1 MDGMAKLTK
10 QELEKLILENQ
21 EYLYRLAFSYMKNDA
36 DAQDAVGEAIVTAYE
51 HRYTLIKKESAKS
64 WLIKILINQ
73 CLTMLRKQKKELS
86 IQLPAETYSPF
97 QFDEL
102 WLIVMELPDNL
113 RSIVVL
119 YYYEQFTTKE
129 ISKILKIAEGTVK
142 SRLSR
147 AREQLYIFL
156 K

>member
-1 MDGMAKLTK
+1 MTNLTK
-10 QELEKLILENQ
+10 EELEELILDNQ

-36 DAQDAVGEAIVTAYE
+36 DGETIVVAYE
-51 HRYTLIKKESAKS
+51 RIYTLRKKESARA
-64 WLIKILINQ
+64 WLMKILINQ
-73 CLTMLRKQKKELS
+73 CLSLLRKHKRESMLPLS
-86 IQLPAETYSPF
+86 EEESIPF
-97 QFDEL
+97 QYDEL
-102 WLIVMELPDNL
+102 WLVVMELPVAL

-129 ISKILKIAEGTVK
+129 ISKILKIPEGTVK

-156 K
+156 E